1 MIVKQ
6 NITSYYLKD
15 ITAFFQYKMKLPE
28 IKNPKLITIVG
39 EYHGAKIG
47 CNEDFKS
54 LPIEAF
60 VLLNNNVKTK
70 VILELDHED
79 DPNYSFNIKNIQD
92 SVKFFI
98 KEMNRTAKKMDLNNT
113 FYTNPHGLMDKFNK
127 STKNYAD
134 LMPALVGLN
143 LNGIRL
149 IESDIKDIRQFKE
162 PSFQVSGFIKSKCS
176 LASGATLLLKWQ
188 LQQCQL

>member
-92 SVKFFI
+92 SVKI
-98 KEMNRTAKKMDLNNT
+98 LPDDMTGNIQIVYSDYRKKYLSRE
-113 FYTNPHGLMDKFNK
+113 YYYYL
-127 STKNYAD
+127 YAD
-134 LMPALVGLN
+134 PEK
-143 LNGIRL
+143 
-149 IESDIKDIRQFKE
+149 IERFSKQMIIDQYIK
-162 PSFQVSGFIKSKCS
+162 PY
-176 LASGATLLLKWQ
+176 
-188 LQQCQL
+188 